1 MLTFRLVTV
10 AFTIAFK
17 MLAESDCIQIHINKR
32 LAEYLNVPLPQF
44 NLMEIKVLE
53 ALNFDAMIQSELLTK
68 TIRGL

>member
-1 MLTFRLVTV
+1 V

-32 LAEYLNVPLPQF
+32 LAQYLNVPQPQY

-53 ALNFDAMIQSELLTK
+53 ALNFDAMVSSELLTS
-68 TIRGL
+68 TIRKL